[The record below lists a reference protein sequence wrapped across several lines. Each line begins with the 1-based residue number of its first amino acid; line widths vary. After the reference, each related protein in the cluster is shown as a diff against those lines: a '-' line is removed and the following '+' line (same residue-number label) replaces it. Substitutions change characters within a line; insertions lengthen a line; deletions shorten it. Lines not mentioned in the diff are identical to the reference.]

1 MKATGMVRKVDP
13 LGRIVI
19 PKETRDILGINIK
32 DPLEIFIE
40 EDLIILKKY
49 EIDGACMLTNDISSS
64 NLHLNN
70 GKIIVSRDGA
80 DLLLREL
87 QAYIHQT
94 N

>member
-1 MKATGMVRKVDP
+1 MKATGVVRRVDP

-19 PKETRDILGINIK
+19 PKETRDVLGIHIK
-32 DPLEIFIE
+32 DPLEIFLE
-40 EDLIILKKY
+40 NDRIILKKY
-49 EIDGACMLTNDISSS
+49 EIDGACMLTNDLSST

-70 GKIIVSRDGA
+70 GKIIVSREGA

-87 QAYIHQT
+87 QAYINQT